1 MAIQKYKTTGN
12 RGIFDE
18 QETYQNL
25 CNIGNPLERISDI
38 LDFEMFRGLLESKL
52 LNKINF
58 KNIAIKLQ
66 NN

>member
-12 RGIFDE
+12 RGLFDE

-25 CNIGNPLERISDI
+25 SNIGNPLERISDI